1 MKKQCNLY
9 LSERAIQM
17 ANEIAQY
24 ETLPRAAIFEE
35 AIRRYHKSFKQRQVI
50 DAAGGEG
57 APVKLT
63 APADWQAE
71 Q

>member
-17 ANEIAQY
+17 ANEIAEF

-35 AIRRYHKSFKQRQVI
+35 AIRRYHKSFKMRQMSSQTISVDDI
-50 DAAGGEG
+50 VKVEQTGE
-57 APVKLT
+57 A
-63 APADWQAE
+63 Q
-71 Q
+71 